1 MNWTKSQSD
10 AINTDNKNLLI
21 SAGAGCGKTAIL
33 TNRIIRLMLEE
44 KTDIDKF
51 LVVTFT
57 NAAASG
63 MKEKIRK
70 LLYSK
75 IKEKNND
82 KRYLFDQISNLEKAN
97 ISTLHSFCISVIR
110 EYYHLVDVDP
120 AFKIIDSTNANILMD
135 EAFDM
140 LFEDRYKKED
150 KDFINTSISYSFNAD
165 EEEFKNILKEIYFF
179 IYNRPNPFKWLR
191 EKVDLFND
199 DFNDIENSMFID
211 IIKDKING
219 YLSLALNYSSKAK
232 DKAIRYEANDDLL
245 EILNMDLDGLKN
257 TQNLLI
263 NNLEKFITLKPADI
277 FKRFKAGGL
286 KGEEKAEVQN
296 LRNESKDILKKAL
309 NILTFNYKDIIDVV
323 HELYPH
329 MKTIE
334 QAIIDFDAYYS
345 HLKSEKGVLEF
356 KDTEHLCLKILED
369 EKAREEILS
378 KFDYV
383 FVDEYQDTNLVQ
395 EAIINKVIKE
405 NNLFTV
411 GDVKQ
416 SIYRFRQA
424 EPEIFLDRIKNYKK
438 DEKINKTVYMNTNFR
453 TNKNIIT
460 GINTLFEK
468 IMSKKTGKINYD
480 ENERL
485 IAGRDEEIES
495 KIEVHLINKDT
506 AGVDSFDSEL
516 SELSTEENEITYIA
530 LMINNLIGTD
540 IYDPELKEYRKVKFS
555 DICILHRSA
564 NTRIKNVKEIFN
576 KYSIPVTSE
585 KEIEYF
591 KTLEIETIKDFLSI
605 INNFKDDITLLS
617 VMRSPI
623 FNFTVDEL
631 LEIKISTRESHY
643 YKSIMSFINKENVN
657 ITLKDKVKNMLK
669 VINDYSDRSLYT
681 SVPDLISN
689 IYEETNIMDY
699 MSALPFG
706 NIRVNNMKTLLIKAN
721 EYESFSNEGLYG
733 FINFMDYAKIQSE
746 SGYAFSEDSENSV
759 NFMSIHKSKG
769 LEFPIVILMGCHKM
783 FNMLDTKKPIMLNKD
798 LGICPSLID
807 LDNKYKVDSIFKICA
822 KIVENNEI
830 LSEEMRLLY
839 VALTRAKEKLILTAY
854 SKDTK
859 KLIDN
864 LPSNI
869 TPYSVEF
876 SNSYLEWIMQGILPN
891 KIYEEENN
899 IIYEDNNFIVYNNKI
914 EDLLT
919 ELSTSYINQK
929 DDDFYLD
936 DKIINKIKDDL
947 NFKYKNIVNTT
958 IPRKAGVSS
967 LKNVD
972 LLEVGNNVINLSEAP
987 KFKQEKSVLSSAEK
1001 GNIIHFIFEIIDIDK
1016 LKKTENIKAEI
1027 DTQIR
1032 EFINKKM
1039 IKQEEVDNID
1049 INYIYNFFDSN
1060 IGKELIHSKKIYR
1073 ELPFNLALKAKDI
1086 SEKWKDSEEEILVQ
1100 GIIDLTFETKDGAMI
1115 LVDYKT
1121 NHYNNESEKKEL
1133 LKGFE
1138 IQLNYY
1144 KRAIST
1150 LMNKNVKH
1158 SYIYFLS
1165 KNEIE
1170 EV

>member
-75 IKEKNND
+75 IKEKGND

-97 ISTLHSFCISVIR
+97 ISTLHSFCISIIR

-150 KDFINTSISYSFNAD
+150 KDFINTSLSYSFNSD

-191 EKVDLFND
+191 EKVELFNTD
-199 DFNDIENSMFID
+199 YADIENSIYID

-219 YLSLALNYSSKAK
+219 YLSLALDYLSKAK
-232 DKAIRYEANDDLL
+232 DNAIGYEAKDDLL

-257 TQNLLI
+257 AQNI
-263 NNLEKFITLKPADI
+263 MKNDLEKFITLKPSDI

-286 KGEEKAEVQN
+286 KAEEKAEVQN

-309 NILTFNYKDIIDVV
+309 NILTFNYKDIINVV
-323 HELYPH
+323 HNLYPH
-329 MKTIE
+329 MNVIE
-334 QAIIDFDAYYS
+334 KAIIDFDTYYT
-345 HLKSEKGVLEF
+345 HLKAEKGVLEF

-424 EPEIFLDRIKNYKK
+424 EPEIFLDRIDKYKK
-438 DEKINKTVYMNTNFR
+438 NEKINETIYMNTNFR
-453 TNKNIIT
+453 TNRNIIN
-460 GINTLFEK
+460 GINYLFEK
-468 IMSKKTGKINYD
+468 IMSEKIGKINYD
-480 ENERL
+480 ENEKL

-506 AGVDSFDSEL
+506 AGVDSIESEL
-516 SELSTEENEITYIA
+516 SELSTEESEITYIA

-564 NTRIKNVKEIFN
+564 NMRIKNVKEIFN
-576 KYSIPVTSE
+576 KYSIPVMSE

-643 YKSIMSFINKENVN
+643 YKSIMSFIDKADVN
-657 ITLKDKVKNMLK
+657 ITLKDKVRNMLK

-681 SVPDLISN
+681 SVMDLISS

-706 NIRVNNMKTLLIKAN
+706 NIRVNNMKTLLIKAK

-783 FNMLDTKKPIMLNKD
+783 FNMLDTKKPIMLDKD

-839 VALTRAKEKLILTAY
+839 VALTRAKEKLILTSY

-859 KLIDN
+859 KLIEK
-864 LPSNI
+864 LPNNV

-876 SNSYLEWIMQGILPN
+876 SNSYIEWIMQGILTK
-891 KIYEEENN
+891 KIYDEENN
-899 IIYEDNNFIVYNNKI
+899 IIHEDNNFIIYNNKI
-914 EDLLT
+914 EDLST
-919 ELSTSYINQK
+919 ELSTTQNKQK
-929 DDDFYLD
+929 EDEFKLEGT
-936 DKIINKIKDDL
+936 IINKVKSDL

-967 LKNVD
+967 LKNID
-972 LLEVGNNVINLSEAP
+972 LLEVGNNVINLREAP
-987 KFKQEKSVLSSAEK
+987 KFKQEKTALSSTEK

-1016 LKKTENIKAEI
+1016 LKTAENLKSEI
-1027 DTQIR
+1027 DNQIR
-1032 EFINKKM
+1032 EFIDKKM
-1039 IKQEEVDNID
+1039 LKQEEVDNID
-1049 INYIYNFFDSN
+1049 INYIYNFFNSK
-1060 IGKELIHSKKIYR
+1060 IGKKLLNSKKIYR

-1086 SEKWKDSEEEILVQ
+1086 TSKWIDSEEEILVQ
-1100 GIIDLTFETKDGAMI
+1100 GIIDLTFETEDGAMI

-1121 NHYNNESEKKEL
+1121 NHYNNEDEKKEL

-1138 IQLNYY
+1138 VQLNYY
-1144 KRAIST
+1144 KKAIST
-1150 LMNKNVKH
+1150 LLNKKVKH

-1165 KNEIE
+1165 ENEIE

>member
-1 MNWTKSQSD
+1 MNWTKSQND

-44 KTDIDKF
+44 KTDIDEF

-75 IKEKNND
+75 IKEKGND

-97 ISTLHSFCISVIR
+97 ISTLHSFCISIIR

-150 KDFINTSISYSFNAD
+150 KDFINTSLSYSFNSD

-191 EKVDLFND
+191 EKVELFNAD
-199 DFNDIENSMFID
+199 YADIENSIYID

-219 YLSLALNYSSKAK
+219 YLSLALDYSFKAK
-232 DKAIRYEANDDLL
+232 DKAMRYEANDDLL

-257 TQNLLI
+257 AQNLMK
-263 NNLEKFITLKPADI
+263 NDLEKFITLKPSDI

-323 HELYPH
+323 HNLYPH
-329 MKTIE
+329 MNVIE
-334 QAIIDFDAYYS
+334 KAIIDFDTYYT

-424 EPEIFLDRIKNYKK
+424 EPEIFLDRIKKYKLN
-438 DEKINKTVYMNTNFR
+438 EKINETIYMNTNFR
-453 TNKNIIT
+453 TNRNIIN
-460 GINTLFEK
+460 GINYLFEK
-468 IMSKKTGKINYD
+468 IMSNKIGKIDYD
-480 ENERL
+480 ENEKL
-485 IAGRDEEIES
+485 IAGRDEEIDS

-506 AGVDSFDSEL
+506 AGVDSIDSEL
-516 SELSTEENEITYIA
+516 SELSAEESEITYIA

-564 NTRIKNVKEIFN
+564 NMRIKNVKEIFN
-576 KYSIPVTSE
+576 KYSIPVMSE

-643 YKSIMSFINKENVN
+643 YKSIMSFIDKADVN
-657 ITLKDKVKNMLK
+657 ITLKDKVRNMLK

-681 SVPDLISN
+681 SVMDLISS

-706 NIRVNNMKTLLIKAN
+706 NIRVNNMKTLLIKAK

-839 VALTRAKEKLILTAY
+839 VALTRAKEKLILTSY

-859 KLIDN
+859 KLIEK
-864 LPSNI
+864 LPNNV

-876 SNSYLEWIMQGILPN
+876 SNSYIEWIMQGILTK
-891 KIYEEENN
+891 KIYDEENN
-899 IIYEDNNFIVYNNKI
+899 IIHEDNNFIIYNNKI
-914 EDLLT
+914 EDLST
-919 ELSTSYINQK
+919 ELSTTQNKQK
-929 DDDFYLD
+929 EDEFKLEGT
-936 DKIINKIKDDL
+936 IINKVKSDL

-967 LKNVD
+967 LKNID
-972 LLEVGNNVINLSEAP
+972 LLEVGNNVINLREAP
-987 KFKQEKSVLSSAEK
+987 KFKQEKTALSSTEK

-1016 LKKTENIKAEI
+1016 LKTAENLKSEI
-1027 DTQIR
+1027 DNQIR
-1032 EFINKKM
+1032 EFIDKKM
-1039 IKQEEVDNID
+1039 LKQEEVDNID
-1049 INYIYNFFDSN
+1049 INYIYNFFNSK
-1060 IGKELIHSKKIYR
+1060 IGKKLLNSKKIYR

-1086 SEKWKDSEEEILVQ
+1086 TSKWIDSEEEILVQ
-1100 GIIDLTFETKDGAMI
+1100 GIIDLTFETEDGAMI

-1121 NHYNNESEKKEL
+1121 NHYNNEDEKKEL

-1138 IQLNYY
+1138 VQLNYY
-1144 KRAIST
+1144 KKAIST
-1150 LMNKNVKH
+1150 LLNKKVKH